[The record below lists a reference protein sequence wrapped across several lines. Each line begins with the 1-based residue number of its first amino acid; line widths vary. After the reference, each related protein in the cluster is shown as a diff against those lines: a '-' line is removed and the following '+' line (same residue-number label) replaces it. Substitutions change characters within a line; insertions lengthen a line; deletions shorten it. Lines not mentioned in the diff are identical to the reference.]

1 MVLAKMGYITVY
13 PKTRYTYRYIDIYIL
28 CVYIYTHYIY
38 TVIYWLVVWN
48 IFYFSIQLGI
58 SSSQLTFIFFRG
70 VETTNQYIYIY
81 CIIYIYIYI
90 YVLLSNSESLAF
102 RHGWI
107 FAESWSSWLSPG
119 CWGSCGLSDGSP
131 KIIVSLSPRVSTI
144 YMNMCIYKYIN
155 KYKYK
160 YI

>member
-28 CVYIYTHYIY
+28 CVYIYIHIIYIYTHYIY
-38 TVIYWLVVWN
+38 NILVGGLEHFLFFHSVGNFIIPTDFHIFQRCWN
-48 IFYFSIQLGI
+48 HQP
-58 SSSQLTFIFFRG
+58 
-70 VETTNQYIYIY
+70 VCIYIY
-81 CIIYIYIYI
+81 CIYIYI
-90 YVLLSNSESLAF
+90 YVLLCNSESLAF

-119 CWGSCGLSDGSP
+119 CWGSRGLSDGSP
-131 KIIVSLSPRVSTI
+131 KIIASLSPRVSTI
-144 YMNMCIYKYIN
+144 YIYIWICVYI
-155 KYKYK
+155 